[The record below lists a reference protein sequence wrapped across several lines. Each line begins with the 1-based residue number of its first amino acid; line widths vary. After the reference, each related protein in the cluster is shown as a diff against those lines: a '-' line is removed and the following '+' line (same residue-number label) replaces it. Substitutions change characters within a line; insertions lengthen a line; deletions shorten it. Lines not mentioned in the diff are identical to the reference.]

1 MFSFYYPFLGLFPTD
16 DEVEELTNFMD
27 GDGSGKIELNE
38 LVKNMAFQ
46 VIIVITTNLY

>member
-46 VIIVITTNLY
+46 VVFYILISLL

>member
-16 DEVEELTNFMD
+16 DEVEELTKFMD

-46 VIIVITTNLY
+46 VI

>member
-1 MFSFYYPFLGLFPTD
+1 
-16 DEVEELTNFMD
+16 MD

-46 VIIVITTNLY
+46 VLINNKFLFKPKQLNLDPTEEGSLSS

>member
-1 MFSFYYPFLGLFPTD
+1 MILIFHVEKLLSGLFPTD
-16 DEVEELTNFMD
+16 DEVEELAKFMD

-46 VIIVITTNLY
+46 VYLYLG

>member
-1 MFSFYYPFLGLFPTD
+1 
-16 DEVEELTNFMD
+16 MD

-46 VIIVITTNLY
+46 VCNHLIAKFFHSLVFFYADSVEEESVSNK